1 MSKTTYLAPVETF
14 TGKLSSHSADGRIT
28 VSRRKCYGKDAK
40 GRPFYGPGET
50 YIYHCHE
57 GEWSEGAKKNRT
69 LFQEVQLLAKQEL
82 ADPERVAYW
91 QPLFEKQFQHPQPGK
106 KRYATLRGFV
116 IAQIH
121 QRLKENIQ
129 NH

>member
-1 MSKTTYLAPVETF
+1 MYCAIPSEWGLFGRNTRSAIQGT
-14 TGKLSSHSADGRIT
+14 SS
-28 VSRRKCYGKDAK
+28 RKCYGKDTK

-82 ADPERVAYW
+82 EDPERVAYW
-91 QPLFEKQFQHPQPGK
+91 QPLFEKQFKHPKQGE

-121 QRLKENIQ
+121 QQLKKEQ
-129 NH
+129 AG